1 MKGLYAYLILV
12 SSLLLSSCEK
22 WGVDKDEYPDQY
34 IYLSAGVAEGGKT
47 KAPYIQTSP
56 TPDYH
61 LNATVWASTIEN
73 VYINN
78 INKGWDGTS
87 DVDANGDGVVS
98 KNERAVSR
106 HTHAFFQSS
115 EPQLL
120 GQAIYPPPIVTEGGK
135 KTAPPVYFVAMYP
148 RSGDFKDDAGN
159 GLNWTTPSEGEFAG
173 RTASYTFDGRQDVMF
188 ASRVSG
194 QYDIEHEGAGGSS
207 IVTEVPDL
215 TFRHLLTLFTV
226 KIEAFRETGVSLY
239 DIQSAWGKVLELR
252 IQQWNPSGW
261 REDTNTLTVD
271 LSNSNGNVTYV
282 TYADPV
288 KEKYTTFYNTGL
300 DTKFPAE
307 SGGFTLI
314 DTPQEVAYT
323 MCAPKVAVGGGVHE
337 YELTIVTKREGKDE
351 KETVIP
357 IDLRDDSG
365 EFIGSP
371 AGRQFEIS
379 LKFKKSRAVAVVAS
393 IIDEWKTGGLGNADI
408 TD

>member
-1 MKGLYAYLILV
+1 MNLNNMKGLYAYLILV
-12 SSLLLSSCEK
+12 SSILLSSCEK
-22 WGVDKDEYPDQY
+22 WRVDKDEYPVQY
-34 IYLSAGVAEGGKT
+34 IYLSADVDEGVKS
-47 KAPYIQTSP
+47 KAPYMQPTP

-61 LNATVWASTIEN
+61 LNATVWASTIQD
-73 VYINN
+73 VY

-87 DVDANGDGVVS
+87 DVDANGDRVVS
-98 KNERAVSR
+98 ENERAVSI

-120 GQAIYPPPIVTEGGK
+120 GQAIYPPPIVTEGGV

-188 ASRVSG
+188 ASKVSG

-215 TFRHLLTLFTV
+215 RFRHLLTLFTV
-226 KIEAFRETGVSLY
+226 KIEAFRESGVSLY

-252 IQQWNPSGW
+252 IQQWNTSGW
-261 REDTNTLTVD
+261 TEDTNTLTIK
-271 LSNSNGNVTYV
+271 LSDGSVTYGEP
-282 TYADPV
+282 D
-288 KEKYTTFYNTGL
+288 KQKYTTFYNTGL

-307 SGGFTLI
+307 DGGFTLI

-323 MCAPKVAVGGGVHE
+323 MCAPKEAVEGVVHE
-337 YELTIVTKREGKDE
+337 YELTIVTKREGQAE

-357 IDLRDDSG
+357 IDLKDDSG
-365 EFIGSP
+365 DFTGSP
-371 AGRQFEIS
+371 AGKQFEIS

-393 IIDEWKTGGLGNADI
+393 IDEWKTGGQGNADI

>member
-1 MKGLYAYLILV
+1 MKGIYAYLILV

-22 WGVDKDEYPDQY
+22 WGVDKDEYPAQY
-34 IYLSAGVAEGGKT
+34 IYLSAGVDEGGKT
-47 KAPYIQTSP
+47 KAPYIQTTP

-61 LNATVWASTIEN
+61 LNATVWASTTRY
-73 VYINN
+73 VYIDR
-78 INKGWDGTS
+78 GWDGTV
-87 DVDANGDGVVS
+87 DVDADGDGTPS
-98 KNERAVSR
+98 ANERAVSI

-120 GQAIYPPPIVTEGGK
+120 GQAIYPPPIVTEGGV
-135 KTAPPVYFVAMYP
+135 KTAPSVYFVAMYP

-159 GLNWTTPSEGEFAG
+159 GLNWTTPSEGKFAG
-173 RTASYTFDGRQDVMF
+173 KIASYTFDGRQDVMF
-188 ASRVSG
+188 ASEVSG
-194 QYDIEHEGAGGSS
+194 QYDIDHEGAGGSS
-207 IVTEVPDL
+207 IVTKVPDL

-226 KIEAFRETGVSLY
+226 KIEAFRESGVSLY

-271 LSNSNGNVTYV
+271 LSNSNGNVTY
-282 TYADPV
+282 ADPV

-307 SGGFTLI
+307 DGGFTLI

-337 YELTIVTKREGKDE
+337 YELTIVTKREGQDE

-357 IDLRDDSG
+357 IDLKDDSG
-365 EFIGSP
+365 DFTGSP
-371 AGRQFEIS
+371 AGRQFEIL

-393 IIDEWKTGGLGNADI
+393 IDEWKTGGQGNADI

>member
-1 MKGLYAYLILV
+1 MKGIYLYLILV

-22 WGVDKDEYPDQY
+22 WRVDKDEYPAQY
-34 IYLSAGVAEGGKT
+34 IYLSAGVAEGEKT
-47 KAPYIQTSP
+47 KTPYMQTTP

-61 LNATVWASTIEN
+61 LNATVWASTTRY
-73 VYINN
+73 VYID
-78 INKGWDGTS
+78 KGWDGTV
-87 DVDANGDGVVS
+87 DVDADGDGTAS
-98 KNERAVSR
+98 AKERAVSI
-106 HTHAFFQSS
+106 HTYAFFQSS

-120 GQAIYPPPIVTEGGK
+120 GQAIYPPPIPEGDV

-159 GLNWTTPSEGEFAG
+159 GLNWTTPLEGEYAG
-173 RTASYTFDGRQDVMF
+173 KTASYTFDGRQDVMF
-188 ASRVSG
+188 ASEVSG
-194 QYDIEHEGAGGSS
+194 QYDIDNQGANGSS

-215 TFRHLLTLFTV
+215 IFRHLLTLFTV

-252 IQQWNPSGW
+252 IQHWNPSGW
-261 REDTNTLTVD
+261 TEDTNSLTVD
-271 LSNSNGNVTYV
+271 LSNGNVTY
-282 TYADPV
+282 DNPV
-288 KEKYTTFYNTGL
+288 KEKFTTFYNTGL
-300 DTKFPAE
+300 DTVFPAE
-307 SGGFTLI
+307 DGGFTLI

-337 YELTIVTKREGKDE
+337 YELTIVTKREGQDE

-357 IDLRDDSG
+357 IDLRDNNG
-365 EFIGSP
+365 ELTGSS

-393 IIDEWKTGGLGNADI
+393 IDEWKTGGQGNADI

>member
-1 MKGLYAYLILV
+1 MKGIYLYLILV

-22 WGVDKDEYPDQY
+22 WGVDKDEYPAQY
-34 IYLSAGVAEGGKT
+34 IYLSAGVDEGVKS
-47 KAPYIQTSP
+47 KAPYMHPTP

-61 LNATVWASTIEN
+61 LNATVWASTTEN
-73 VYINN
+73 VY

-98 KNERAVSR
+98 ENERAVSI

-120 GQAIYPPPIVTEGGK
+120 GQAIYPPPIVTEGGV

-148 RSGDFKDDAGN
+148 RSGDFKDNEGKN
-159 GLNWTTPSEGEFAG
+159 LNWTTPSEGEYAG
-173 RTASYTFDGRQDVMF
+173 KTASYTFDGRQDVMF
-188 ASRVSG
+188 ASKVSG

-215 TFRHLLTLFTV
+215 TFKHLLTLFTV

-261 REDTNTLTVD
+261 TEDTNTLTIK
-271 LSNSNGNVTYV
+271 LSDGSVTYGEPD
-282 TYADPV
+282 T
-288 KEKYTTFYNTGL
+288 EKYTTFYNTGL

-337 YELTIVTKREGKDE
+337 YELTIVTKREGQDE

-393 IIDEWKTGGLGNADI
+393 IIDEWKTGGQGNADI

>member
-1 MKGLYAYLILV
+1 MKGIYLYLILV

-22 WGVDKDEYPDQY
+22 WGVDKDEYPAQY
-34 IYLSAGVAEGGKT
+34 IYLSAGVDEGGKT
-47 KAPYIQTSP
+47 KTPYIQTTP

-61 LNATVWASTIEN
+61 LNATVWASTTED
-73 VYINN
+73 VYID
-78 INKGWDGTS
+78 KGLDGTETS
-87 DVDANGDGVVS
+87 EVS
-98 KNERAVSR
+98 I
-106 HTHAFFQSS
+106 HTYAFFQSS

-120 GQAIYPPPIVTEGGK
+120 GQAIYPPPIVTEGGD
-135 KTAPPVYFVAMYP
+135 KTAPPVFFVAMYP
-148 RSGDFKDDAGN
+148 RSGDFEDNIGQD
-159 GLNWTTPSEGEFAG
+159 LNWTTPLEGKYAG
-173 RTASYTFDGRQDVMF
+173 KTASYTFDGRQDVMF
-188 ASRVSG
+188 ASKVSG
-194 QYDIEHEGAGGSS
+194 QYDIDKQGANGSS
-207 IVTEVPDL
+207 IVIKVPNL

-239 DIQSAWGKVLELR
+239 DIQSAWGEVLELR

-261 REDTNTLTVD
+261 TEDTNTLTIK
-271 LSNSNGNVTYV
+271 LSDGSITYGEP
-282 TYADPV
+282 D
-288 KEKYTTFYNTGL
+288 KQRYTTFYNTGL
-300 DTKFPAE
+300 DTVFPAE
-307 SGGFTLI
+307 DGGFTLK

-337 YELTIVTKREGKDE
+337 YELTIVTKREGQVE

-371 AGRQFEIS
+371 VGRQFEIS

-393 IIDEWKTGGLGNADI
+393 IDEWKTGGQGNADI